1 MILRYLEEIHL
12 FKTFHKYYTA
22 NFVVT
27 WLFFFFFSLV
37 FKIQKGT
44 IVEKLVEEVV
54 KDGQHLRHLINI
66 CEGNVVN

>member
-27 WLFFFFFSLV
+27 PFFFFLV

-66 CEGNVVN
+66 CEGNVVH